1 MDEETRSGSAPMESE
16 FVRLIVAYKL
26 GEGNLGLA
34 REVIGVPSR
43 GWHVVTGSEGL
54 CGPVGQVMAAEGI
67 VDWGGGGGEWIGSS
81 LDLFRGGDGLPE

>member
-1 MDEETRSGSAPMESE
+1 MDEETRSGSASMESE

-43 GWHVVTGSEGL
+43 GWHVVAGSEGL
-54 CGPVGQVMAAEGI
+54 CGLVGKVMAAEGI
-67 VDWGGGGGEWIGSS
+67 VDWGGGGGECIERS
-81 LDLFRGGDGLPE
+81 LDLIRVGDVLPE